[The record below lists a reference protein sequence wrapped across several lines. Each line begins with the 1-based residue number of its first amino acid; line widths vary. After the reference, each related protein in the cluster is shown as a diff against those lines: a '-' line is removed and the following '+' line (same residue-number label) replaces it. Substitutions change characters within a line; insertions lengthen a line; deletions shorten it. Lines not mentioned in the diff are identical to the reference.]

1 MKLDK
6 FHNRLDNPADM
17 DSEKLN
23 RHIEAHLLGGDE
35 HVDTYD
41 VSVNTTSK
49 TATARR
55 FRPAYLSW
63 IAVVV
68 VVALAIALPMTLT
81 NRGNGDG
88 IVPPTAPPE
97 GSNDFY
103 CDSSQ
108 YLVAK
113 ITDVTLDKYI
123 EVLGWDLQLP
133 KFSSLDYLSVSKRAY
148 ISREDESTVYGISET
163 GEILLANHDYRV
175 LEYHIVP
182 KNISIDVLATHSE
195 LCKYE
200 TIENGTKLHY
210 SEIDF
215 QHNEYV
221 YFLLGDYKYY
231 LKMEG
236 SAYAGDLLGN
246 IQQILLI

>member
-88 IVPPTAPPE
+88 IVPPSTLPE
-97 GSNDFY
+97 GPSDFY
-103 CDSSQ
+103 CDSSRYQ
-108 YLVAK
+108 FIRLN
-113 ITDVTLDKYI
+113 DMSLNNYI
-123 EVLGWDLQLP
+123 EEIGWTVILP
-133 KFSSLDYLSVSKRAY
+133 EFNSLEFISVSKNAY
-148 ISREDESTVYGISET
+148 KDKETDTIYGIYEKC
-163 GEILLANHDYRV
+163 GIILEDSYKV
-175 LEYHIVP
+175 LEYTIVP
-182 KNISIDVLATHSE
+182 KHVKIDVLSVYSV

-210 SEIDF
+210 SEINF

-236 SAYAGDLLGN
+236 SAYAGELLGY

>member
-88 IVPPTAPPE
+88 IVPPTLPAGP
-97 GSNDFY
+97 SDFY

-108 YLVAK
+108 YLLEK
-113 ITDVTLDKYI
+113 ITGVTLDNYI
-123 EVLGWDLQLP
+123 DVLGWDLKLP
-133 KFSSLDYLSVSKRAY
+133 EFNSLDYLSVSKRAY
-148 ISREDESTVYGISET
+148 VSREDESTVYGISET
-163 GEILLANHDYRV
+163 GEILLDNDDYRV

-182 KNISIDVLATHSE
+182 KNISIDVLATYSE
-195 LCKYE
+195 LCKNE
-200 TIENGTKLHY
+200 TIENDTKLHY
-210 SEIDF
+210 SEKDF
-215 QHNEYV
+215 QNNEYV
-221 YFLLGDYKYY
+221 YFLLGDYNYY

-236 SAYAGDLLGN
+236 SAYAGELLGY

>member
-41 VSVNTTSK
+41 VSVNATSK

-88 IVPPTAPPE
+88 IVPPTFPE
-97 GSNDFY
+97 GPSDFY

-108 YLVAK
+108 YVIKK
-113 ITDVTLDKYI
+113 ISQSINEYASVI
-123 EVLGWDLQLP
+123 GWDIS
-133 KFSSLDYLSVSKRAY
+133 KLDFDNIVYQIDSQRAY
-148 ISREDESTVYGISET
+148 VSNKDEETVYCIGQA
-163 GEILLANHDYRV
+163 GYV
-175 LEYHIVP
+175 LHGNDAHELNTYVAPH
-182 KNISIDVLATHSE
+182 NIKIDT
-195 LCKYE
+195 
-200 TIENGTKLHY
+200 
-210 SEIDF
+210 F
-215 QHNEYV
+215 YV
-221 YFLLGDYKYY
+221 YYQMCKVMELDSVTVNYYYDSNKKIEYIYLNKNNYTYYFQMMGLEEGTLLGY
-231 LKMEG
+231 
-236 SAYAGDLLGN
+236 

>member
-88 IVPPTAPPE
+88 IVPPTFPE
-97 GSNDFY
+97 GPSDFY

-108 YLVAK
+108 YVIKK
-113 ITDVTLDKYI
+113 ISQSINEYASVIGWNILKLDFDNILYQP
-123 EVLGWDLQLP
+123 DSQ
-133 KFSSLDYLSVSKRAY
+133 RAY
-148 ISREDESTVYGISET
+148 ASNKDEETVYCIGQA
-163 GEILLANHDYRV
+163 GYV
-175 LEYHIVP
+175 LHGNYAHELNTYVAPH
-182 KNISIDVLATHSE
+182 NIKIDT
-195 LCKYE
+195 
-200 TIENGTKLHY
+200 
-210 SEIDF
+210 F
-215 QHNEYV
+215 YV
-221 YFLLGDYKYY
+221 YYQMCKVMELDSVTVNYYYDSNKKIEYIYLNKNKYTYYFQMMGSEEGTLLGY
-231 LKMEG
+231 
-236 SAYAGDLLGN
+236 

>member
-88 IVPPTAPPE
+88 IVPPTFPE
-97 GSNDFY
+97 GPSDFY

-108 YLVAK
+108 YVIKK
-113 ITDVTLDKYI
+113 ISQSINEYASVIGWNILKLDFDNILYQP
-123 EVLGWDLQLP
+123 DSQ
-133 KFSSLDYLSVSKRAY
+133 RAY
-148 ISREDESTVYGISET
+148 ASNKDEETVYCIGQA
-163 GEILLANHDYRV
+163 GYV
-175 LEYHIVP
+175 LHGNYAHELNTYVAPH
-182 KNISIDVLATHSE
+182 NIKIDT
-195 LCKYE
+195 
-200 TIENGTKLHY
+200 
-210 SEIDF
+210 F
-215 QHNEYV
+215 YV
-221 YFLLGDYKYY
+221 YYQMCKVMELDSVTVNYYYDSNKKIEYIYLNKNNYTYYFQMMGSEEGTLLGY
-231 LKMEG
+231 
-236 SAYAGDLLGN
+236 

>member
-49 TATARR
+49 TAT
-55 FRPAYLSW
+55 
-63 IAVVV
+63 
-68 VVALAIALPMTLT
+68 LAIALPMTLT

-88 IVPPTAPPE
+88 IVPPTAPP
-97 GSNDFY
+97 GGPNDFY

-133 KFSSLDYLSVSKRAY
+133 KLSSLDYLSVSKRAY

-163 GEILLANHDYRV
+163 GEI
-175 LEYHIVP
+175 
-182 KNISIDVLATHSE
+182 
-195 LCKYE
+195 
-200 TIENGTKLHY
+200 
-210 SEIDF
+210 
-215 QHNEYV
+215 
-221 YFLLGDYKYY
+221 
-231 LKMEG
+231 
-236 SAYAGDLLGN
+236 
-246 IQQILLI
+246 

>member
-35 HVDTYD
+35 QVDTYD

-88 IVPPTAPPE
+88 IVPPSTLPE
-97 GSNDFY
+97 GPSDFY

-108 YLVAK
+108 YVVNK
-113 ITDVTLDKYI
+113 IDQSINEYSSAI
-123 EVLGWDLQLP
+123 GWDIS
-133 KFSSLDYLSVSKRAY
+133 KLDFDRVEYFANIKKAYVSVESDDMIYCIGQEGYVLHYDYTVELKAY
-148 ISREDESTVYGISET
+148 VAPNNVKMD
-163 GEILLANHDYRV
+163 ILHNFY
-175 LEYHIVP
+175 
-182 KNISIDVLATHSE
+182 E
-195 LCKYE
+195 LCTVDADNKEINYYFDN
-200 TIENGTKLHY
+200 ENK
-210 SEIDF
+210 I
-215 QHNEYV
+215 EYV
-221 YFLLGDYKYY
+221 YLNKNDYTYYFQMMGSEEGTLLGY
-231 LKMEG
+231 
-236 SAYAGDLLGN
+236 

>member
-35 HVDTYD
+35 QVDTYD

-88 IVPPTAPPE
+88 IVPPSTLPE
-97 GSNDFY
+97 GPSDFY

-108 YLVAK
+108 YVVNK
-113 ITDVTLDKYI
+113 IDQSINEYSSAI
-123 EVLGWDLQLP
+123 GWDISKLAFDRVEYFANIKKAYVSVESDDMIYCIGQEGYVLHY
-133 KFSSLDYLSVSKRAY
+133 DYTFELKAY
-148 ISREDESTVYGISET
+148 VAPNNVKMD
-163 GEILLANHDYRV
+163 ILHNFY
-175 LEYHIVP
+175 
-182 KNISIDVLATHSE
+182 E
-195 LCKYE
+195 LCSVDADNKEINYYFDN
-200 TIENGTKLHY
+200 ENK
-210 SEIDF
+210 I
-215 QHNEYV
+215 EYV
-221 YFLLGDYKYY
+221 YLNKNDYTYYFQMMGSEEGTLLGY
-231 LKMEG
+231 
-236 SAYAGDLLGN
+236 

>member
-63 IAVVV
+63 IAVVI

-88 IVPPTAPPE
+88 IVPPTFPE
-97 GSNDFY
+97 GPSDFY

-108 YLVAK
+108 YVIKK
-113 ITDVTLDKYI
+113 ISQSINEYASVIGWNILKLDFDNILYQP
-123 EVLGWDLQLP
+123 DSQ
-133 KFSSLDYLSVSKRAY
+133 RAY
-148 ISREDESTVYGISET
+148 ASNKDEETVYCIGQA
-163 GEILLANHDYRV
+163 GYV
-175 LEYHIVP
+175 LHGNYAHELNTYVAPH
-182 KNISIDVLATHSE
+182 NIKIDT
-195 LCKYE
+195 
-200 TIENGTKLHY
+200 
-210 SEIDF
+210 F
-215 QHNEYV
+215 YV
-221 YFLLGDYKYY
+221 YYQMCKVMELDSVTVNYYYDSNKKIEYIYLNKNNYTYYFQMMGSEEGTLLGY
-231 LKMEG
+231 
-236 SAYAGDLLGN
+236 

>member
-88 IVPPTAPPE
+88 IVPPTFPE
-97 GSNDFY
+97 GPSDFY

-108 YLVAK
+108 YVIKK
-113 ITDVTLDKYI
+113 ISQSINDYASVI
-123 EVLGWDLQLP
+123 GWDIS
-133 KFSSLDYLSVSKRAY
+133 KLDFDNIVYQIDSQRAY
-148 ISREDESTVYGISET
+148 VSNKDEETVYCIGQAGYALHGNDAHELNT
-163 GEILLANHDYRV
+163 YVAPH
-175 LEYHIVP
+175 
-182 KNISIDVLATHSE
+182 NIKIDT
-195 LCKYE
+195 
-200 TIENGTKLHY
+200 
-210 SEIDF
+210 F
-215 QHNEYV
+215 YV
-221 YFLLGDYKYY
+221 YYQMCKVMELDSVTVNYYYDSNEKIEYIYLNKNNYTYYFQMMGSEEGTLLGY
-231 LKMEG
+231 
-236 SAYAGDLLGN
+236 

>member
-88 IVPPTAPPE
+88 IVPPTFPE
-97 GSNDFY
+97 GPSDFY

-108 YLVAK
+108 YVIKK
-113 ITDVTLDKYI
+113 ISQSINDYASVI
-123 EVLGWDLQLP
+123 GWDIS
-133 KFSSLDYLSVSKRAY
+133 KLDFDNIVYQIDSQRAY
-148 ISREDESTVYGISET
+148 VSNKDEETVYCIGQAGYALHGNDAHELNT
-163 GEILLANHDYRV
+163 YVAPH
-175 LEYHIVP
+175 
-182 KNISIDVLATHSE
+182 NIKIDT
-195 LCKYE
+195 
-200 TIENGTKLHY
+200 
-210 SEIDF
+210 F
-215 QHNEYV
+215 YV
-221 YFLLGDYKYY
+221 YYQMCKVMELDSVTVNYYYDSNKKIEYIYLNKNKYTYYFQMMGSEEGTLLGY
-231 LKMEG
+231 
-236 SAYAGDLLGN
+236 

>member
-88 IVPPTAPPE
+88 IVPPSTLPE
-97 GSNDFY
+97 GPSDFY

-108 YLVAK
+108 YVIKK
-113 ITDVTLDKYI
+113 ISQSINEYASVIGWNILKLDFDNILYQP
-123 EVLGWDLQLP
+123 DSQ
-133 KFSSLDYLSVSKRAY
+133 RAY
-148 ISREDESTVYGISET
+148 ASNKDEETVYCIGQEGYVLHYDYT
-163 GEILLANHDYRV
+163 FELKAYVAPNNVKMDILHNFY
-175 LEYHIVP
+175 
-182 KNISIDVLATHSE
+182 E
-195 LCKYE
+195 LCTVDADNKEINYYFDYE
-200 TIENGTKLHY
+200 NKI
-210 SEIDF
+210 
-215 QHNEYV
+215 EYV
-221 YFLLGDYKYY
+221 YLNKNDYTYYFQMMGSEEGTLLGY
-231 LKMEG
+231 
-236 SAYAGDLLGN
+236 

>member
-1 MKLDK
+1 MKLYK

-63 IAVVV
+63 IAVVI

-88 IVPPTAPPE
+88 IVPPSTLPE
-97 GSNDFY
+97 GPSDFY
-103 CDSSQ
+103 CNSSQ
-108 YLVAK
+108 YVVNK
-113 ITDVTLDKYI
+113 IDQSINEYSSAI
-123 EVLGWDLQLP
+123 GWDISKLAFDRVEYFANIKKAYVSVESDDMIYCIGQEG
-133 KFSSLDYLSVSKRAY
+133 YLLH
-148 ISREDESTVYGISET
+148 DETESYELKVYV
-163 GEILLANHDYRV
+163 APH
-175 LEYHIVP
+175 
-182 KNISIDVLATHSE
+182 NIKIDT
-195 LCKYE
+195 
-200 TIENGTKLHY
+200 
-210 SEIDF
+210 F
-215 QHNEYV
+215 YV
-221 YFLLGDYKYY
+221 YYQMCKVMELDSVTVNYYYDSNKKIEYIYLNKNKYTYYFQMMGSEEGTLLGY
-231 LKMEG
+231 
-236 SAYAGDLLGN
+236 